1 MRSVNKKEA
10 ALGFLF
16 FYFGLI
22 YILLLQ
28 NKIAIWFLGQYL
40 FQYIGRAYIAKT
52 LYV

>member
-16 FYFGLI
+16 FYFGPP

-28 NKIAIWFLGQYL
+28 HKAPI
-40 FQYIGRAYIAKT
+40 
-52 LYV
+52 